1 MSMTDPIADLLTR
14 IRNANKALLPNVA
27 IPHSRF
33 KEDIARVLKEEG
45 YIKAYETVGEGAGK
59 NLVIILKYTAK
70 KERTIEVIAKISKP
84 GHRRYVAHDG
94 IKPIRGGMGI
104 AILSTPKGVLTD
116 TSARQQKVGGEWI
129 CTVW

>member
-1 MSMTDPIADLLTR
+1 MTDPIADLLTR

>member
-1 MSMTDPIADLLTR
+1 MTDPIADLLTR

-45 YIKAYETVGEGAGK
+45 YIKAYETVGEGVRK

-70 KERTIEVIAKISKP
+70 KERTIEGISKISKP

-116 TSARQQKVGGEWI
+116 ASARQQKVGGEWI